1 MRAPCDFGL
10 PRPSPAT
17 LVGVFVAVVFVVA
30 DQRGGLSR
38 ERMGAAGSV
47 SRAGG
52 SGGMAGEVRGG
63 EGGHSQQR
71 QQHHQPEQEQ
81 EQEQTQHQ
89 QQRLH
94 QRPSGC
100 AATRSWSKAV
110 LFVVNITVLSFSP
123 CPKTVFS
130 KRFWRGNAQPEICSF
145 LYQKNVFKMQ
155 FGTWAGRGPR
165 KCPEGINRWG
175 G

>member
-1 MRAPCDFGL
+1 MCILRATCDCGS

-63 EGGHSQQR
+63 EGGH
-71 QQHHQPEQEQ
+71 P
-81 EQEQTQHQ
+81 Q
-89 QQRLH
+89 QQ
-94 QRPSGC
+94 
-100 AATRSWSKAV
+100 
-110 LFVVNITVLSFSP
+110 
-123 CPKTVFS
+123 
-130 KRFWRGNAQPEICSF
+130 
-145 LYQKNVFKMQ
+145 
-155 FGTWAGRGPR
+155 
-165 KCPEGINRWG
+165 
-175 G
+175 